1 MRVLIAGAGIGGLTA
16 ALTLLNKG
24 FDVAI
29 YERSLQLEEVG
40 AGIQIGPNGTKV
52 LYALGLG
59 TALAQAAFKPQAAEM
74 RFGNSGRVIFSL
86 PLGKTIEH
94 RYHSPYL
101 NIHRADLH
109 RILVDAVR
117 QKAPNAIHLGYE
129 VKELYQTDTHVTLYF
144 LNGESAQGDILV
156 GADGVR
162 SVIRKE
168 LFDIEDGQFTGM
180 AAWRMTI
187 PTHRLPKNLVPP
199 NATVWV
205 GAGKHVV
212 TYYLRGGELVNLVGV
227 VEQVDWPYD
236 GWTCRGN
243 KHDILASYEGW
254 HPTIRQIMEAGDE
267 TEYYQWA
274 LRELPP
280 LATWSKGRATLLG
293 DACHAMLPFMAQGAV
308 MAIEDAWVLAAKLA
322 AYPQDITKALQQYE
336 DTRKPRTTKVQA
348 TARRNGQLY
357 HQTTPSKQLLFYSPL
372 WLVSRLTPN
381 FFASQLDWLFAED
394 VTRIS

>member
-1 MRVLIAGAGIGGLTA
+1 MRILIIGAGIGGLTA

-24 FDVAI
+24 FEVVI
-29 YERSLQLEEVG
+29 YERSSELEEVG
-40 AGIQIGPNGTKV
+40 AGIQIGSNGTKV

-59 TALAQAAFKPQAAEM
+59 SALEKVAFKPQAAEM
-74 RFGNSGRVIFSL
+74 RLGDSGRVIFAL
-86 PLGKTIEH
+86 PLGDSVEK

-101 NIHRADLH
+101 NIHRADLQ

-117 QKAPNAIHLGYE
+117 EKAPNAIHLAHE
-129 VKELYQTDTHVTLYF
+129 VKELEQTSEQVTVHF
-144 LNGESAQGDILV
+144 LNGESAQGDILI
-156 GADGVR
+156 GADGIR

-180 AAWRMTI
+180 AAWRMTV
-187 PTHRLPKNLVPP
+187 PTNRLPKNLVPP
-199 NATVWV
+199 KATVWV

-212 TYYLRGGELVNLVGV
+212 TYYLRGGDLVNLVGV
-227 VEQVDWPYD
+227 VEQVNWPYD
-236 GWTCRGN
+236 GWTCRGS
-243 KHDILASYEGW
+243 KQDILAAYEGW
-254 HPTIRQIMEAGDE
+254 HPTIRRIMEAGDE

-274 LRELPP
+274 LRDLAP
-280 LATWSKGRATLLG
+280 LASWFKGRVTLLG

-322 AYPQDITKALQQYE
+322 AHPQDIAQALQQYE
-336 DTRKPRTTKVQA
+336 NTRKPRTTKVQA
-348 TARRNGQLY
+348 TARRNGSLY
-357 HQTTPSKQLLFYSPL
+357 HQTTSAKQLLFYSPL
-372 WLVSRLTPN
+372 WMVSRLTPN

>member
-1 MRVLIAGAGIGGLTA
+1 MRILIAGAGIGGLTA

-59 TALAQAAFKPQAAEM
+59 AALAQAAFKPQAAEM
-74 RFGNSGRVIFSL
+74 RLGDSGRVIFSL
-86 PLGKTIEH
+86 PLGESIEK

-117 QKAPNAIHLGYE
+117 QKSPNAIHLGYE
-129 VKELYQTDTHVTLYF
+129 VKELHQTDARVTLHF
-144 LNGESAQGDILV
+144 LNGESAQGDVLV

-322 AYPQDITKALQQYE
+322 AYPQDIAKALQQYE
-336 DTRKPRTTKVQA
+336 GTRKPRTTKVQA

>member
-1 MRVLIAGAGIGGLTA
+1 MRILIIGAGIGGLTA

-24 FDVAI
+24 FEVII

-40 AGIQIGPNGTKV
+40 AGIQIGSNGTKV

-59 TALAQAAFKPQAAEM
+59 AALEKVAFKPQAAEM
-74 RFGNSGRVIFSL
+74 RLGDSGRVIFSL
-86 PLGKTIEH
+86 PLGDSVEK

-117 QKAPNAIHLGYE
+117 EKSATAIHLGYE
-129 VKELYQTDTHVTLYF
+129 VKALQQTPERVTVHF
-144 LNGESAQGDILV
+144 MNGESAQGDLLV

-187 PTHRLPKNLVPP
+187 PTHHLPKNLVPAK
-199 NATVWV
+199 ATVWV

-227 VEQVDWPYD
+227 VEQADWPYD

-243 KHDILASYEGW
+243 KQDILASYEGW
-254 HPTIRQIMEAGDE
+254 HPTIRRIMEAGDE

-274 LRELPP
+274 LRELAP
-280 LATWSKGRATLLG
+280 LSHWSKGRVTLLG

-308 MAIEDAWVLAAKLA
+308 MAIEDAWVLAVKLA
-322 AYPQDITKALQQYE
+322 AHPQHIAQALQQYE
-336 DTRKPRTTKVQA
+336 DTRKPRTSKVQA

-357 HQTTPSKQLLFYSPL
+357 HQTTPAKQWLFYSPL
-372 WLVSRLTPN
+372 WMASRLTPN

-394 VTRIS
+394 VTRIT

>member
-1 MRVLIAGAGIGGLTA
+1 MRILIAGAGIGGLTA

-59 TALAQAAFKPQAAEM
+59 AALAQVAFKPQAAEM
-74 RFGNSGRVIFSL
+74 RLGDSGRVIFSL
-86 PLGKTIEH
+86 PLGKTIEK

-117 QKAPNAIHLGYE
+117 QKSPNAIHLGYE
-129 VKELYQTDTHVTLYF
+129 VKELYQTDARVTLHF
-144 LNGESAQGDILV
+144 LNGESAQGDVLV

-236 GWTCRGN
+236 NWTCRGN

-254 HPTIRQIMEAGDE
+254 HPTIRRIMEAGDE

-322 AYPQDITKALQQYE
+322 AYPQDIAKALQQYE

-357 HQTTPSKQLLFYSPL
+357 HQATPSKQLLFYSPL